1 MMRVARKSEEYKV
14 KIGGGAIE
22 EVDAMKNYSMV

>member
-1 MMRVARKSEEYKV
+1 MRVAGKSEEYKV
-14 KIGGGAIE
+14 KISGGAID